1 MYRKIF
7 FGYLLLLLATFSSA
21 QDIQV
26 KGYFLE
32 DSIRIGVGSP
42 YVLTCTYPSELDIVF
57 PDSLYDFTPYELGEK
72 WFASTKSAEGIS
84 YDSAV
89 YYLLSFEIDTAQY
102 NSLPV
107 YQIVGNDSITISPEK
122 DSIFLQQMVTE
133 IPDSVSAEAMP
144 LIENTDYRYVDL
156 ALNYPYLIAGILIII
171 ILLIV
176 SYFIFGKSIRIWFK
190 LRRIQKRH
198 IKFLEK
204 FEDLISRSKNEDLT
218 EKIAFTWK
226 AYLEKL
232 EGKPYTKMTTK
243 ELLTNDYMSRIE
255 DTLKAIDRSIYGKK
269 HESIQDTFNILLTF
283 SINRFED
290 KVNEIKHG

>member
-7 FGYLLLLLATFSSA
+7 FSCLLAFLATFSSA
-21 QDIQV
+21 QDILV
-26 KGYFLE
+26 NGYFLE

-42 YVLTCTYPSELDIVF
+42 YILTSAYPSELDIVF
-57 PDSLYDFTPYELGEK
+57 PDSLYNFSPYELGEK
-72 WFASTKSAEGIS
+72 WFSPTKSVEGIS

-89 YYLLSFEIDTAQY
+89 YYLLSFEIDSVQY

-107 YQIVGNDSITISPEK
+107 FQIVGNDSISIFPEK

-156 ALNYPYLIAGILIII
+156 ALNYPYLIAGIVILLILIII
-171 ILLIV
+171 GYI
-176 SYFIFGKSIRIWFK
+176 IFGKSIRIWFK
-190 LRRIQKRH
+190 LRRLEKRH
-198 IKFLEK
+198 LKFLET
-204 FEDLISRSKNEDLT
+204 FEDLISRSKSEDLT

-232 EGKPYTKMTTK
+232 EGRPYTKMTTK
-243 ELLTNDYMSRIE
+243 ELLENQDMIRIE
-255 DTLKAIDRSIYGKK
+255 DTLRAIDRSIYGKRN
-269 HESIQDTFNILLTF
+269 ESIQDAFNVLLTF
-283 SINRFED
+283 SINRFEG